1 MNPFK
6 QSAASAT
13 LDRIGVSDTPANPF
27 KKSSNPDLREDSVL
41 GRAVPELER
50 KAKNEQETDVF
61 SMKSLARIGKQ

>member
-6 QSAASAT
+6 QTAAGAT
-13 LDRIGVSDTPANPF
+13 LHRLGLSDTPANPF

-41 GRAVPELER
+41 GRAVPELEH
-50 KAKNEQETDVF
+50 KVKNEQETDVF